1 MRWVTGSCIIALER
15 QTGAIQVLD
24 ASSVFRRS
32 TEQVSCNLDEEV
44 AIIDL
49 EKSRYFGLAGVG
61 AHIWLALEQPCS
73 VGEICASVVDH
84 FDVAPEACRD
94 DVIKFLADLQEVGL
108 VQAVN

>member
-1 MRWVTGSCIIALER
+1 M
-15 QTGAIQVLD
+15 LD

-44 AIIDL
+44 AILDL

-108 VQAVN
+108 VQTVN